1 MLTFRKETLVDA
13 QSLFVFFGM
22 DASSNQ
28 NGSQPTTLR
37 WLIGMVAA
45 ALCVIAL
52 ALTVG
57 AVEGSRAIAQPTPCP
72 DTIACHALKR
82 MPTQSVPPAN
92 TP

>member
-1 MLTFRKETLVDA
+1 MLTFSKETLVIA

-22 DASSNQ
+22 EASTKH
-28 NGSQPTTLR
+28 NGSQPSALR
-37 WLIGMVAA
+37 WLIGIIVA

-52 ALTVG
+52 ALTTGVMD
-57 AVEGSRAIAQPTPCP
+57 AARAKAQPTPCP

-82 MPTQSVPPAN
+82 MPTQSAPAN